1 MGMGQNRLVE
11 LLAVVTMELCRSRFS
26 FKWRC
31 LQKQMGFPR
40 IWDNAD
46 KLCKDWSMVGMGGDL
61 KLPKRPFHPISHHH
75 IGHSVHNKQP
85 ANFYG

>member
-40 IWDNAD
+40 ICDNTD
-46 KLCKDWSMVGMGGDL
+46 KLCKD
-61 KLPKRPFHPISHHH
+61 
-75 IGHSVHNKQP
+75 
-85 ANFYG
+85 